1 MLESTSR
8 RVAITGIG
16 LVCPLGATRDA
27 LWEALSSGTS
37 GVAPLENLPTE
48 NLPTSFGGEARHF
61 NGKIDNFGELHKDV
75 KRAIRKNTK
84 LMCREIAMGVAAAQ
98 LALNDASLEYGQPD
112 PERVG
117 VIYGADYIMTL
128 PDEFVAGVKECTDEN
143 GEFNFADWAEKGL
156 PEVTPLWLLKYLPNM
171 PASHV
176 AIYND
181 FRGPNNSI
189 TVREASANL
198 AIAEAYT
205 ILQRGAA
212 DIMVA
217 GSTGT
222 RVHPLRTVH
231 MSLQEEIAGNGA
243 EPTKASR
250 PFDAGRTGMVLG
262 EGAAAVVLE
271 EADAAKERGATVFA
285 EVAGYGSSTV
295 ADKDFVAK
303 YDVALVNAMRAAL
316 DKAGMKPADIGHIHA
331 HGLSTQRCDA
341 EEAAAIIKI
350 FGDKEQSPPVVAAKS
365 YFGNLGAASGM
376 VELSASIMAMHQGE
390 LFPTINYET
399 PDPSCPLNIATP
411 GAKPGSSVMNINV
424 TPQGQASAVIVTL
437 PAA

>member
-16 LVCPLGATRDA
+16 LVCPLGASRDA
-27 LWEALSSGTS
+27 LWEALSNGASGI
-37 GVAPLENLPTE
+37 GPLESLPVENLPA
-48 NLPTSFGGEARHF
+48 SFGGEARHF

-98 LALNDASLEYGQPD
+98 LALNDAALEFGGTD
-112 PERVG
+112 PERTG

-128 PDEFVAGVKECTDEN
+128 PDEFVAGVRECTDEH
-143 GEFNFADWAEKGL
+143 GEFHFSEWAEKGL

-271 EADAAKERGATVFA
+271 ETDAAKQRGATVFA
-285 EVAGYGSSTV
+285 EIAGYGSSTV
-295 ADKDFVAK
+295 CDKDFVAR
-303 YDVALVNAMRAAL
+303 YDTALANAMRAAL
-316 DKAGMKPADIGHIHA
+316 QKAEMTPADIGHIHA

-341 EEAAAIIKI
+341 EEAAAITTV
-350 FGDKEQSPPVVAAKS
+350 FGSREQSPGVGSAKS
-365 YFGNLGAASGM
+365 NFGNLGAASGM
-376 VELSASIMAMHQGE
+376 VELAASIMAMHHGQ
-390 LFPTINYET
+390 LFPVLNYET
-399 PDPSCPLNIATP
+399 PDPACDLNIAT
-411 GAKPGSSVMNINV
+411 ASSKAGSSVMNINV

-437 PAA
+437 PA